1 MVIYLLYN
9 TIFTYNF
16 KLHFRYLLYPGYL
29 HIASRG
35 RRYRRYPWYRRADTY
50 ATRLLYPNAR
60 PVHILS
66 FGAHRIRSYERVP
79 AVRGP
84 GRIRPG
90 CRRRIRLVSC
100 FSNFWMF
107 DEVLDV
113 KSYFDDLTRQ
123 QNMVVQHTGDYEW
136 RHRGPSGSDKK
147 RFAYFFI
154 CRIFKFQMRLA
165 HRFLVTLLTPSQSS
179 KNVTVGCA

>member
-1 MVIYLLYN
+1 MRAFTN
-9 TIFTYNF
+9 TLYNF
-16 KLHFRYLLYPGYL
+16 KLHFRHLLYPGYL

-35 RRYRRYPWYRRADTY
+35 RRYRRYPWYGRADTY

-113 KSYFDDLTRQ
+113 KSYFDDAETSTWLASKIWWYNTREI
-123 QNMVVQHTGDYEW
+123 MSDDTEDPLVLIRKGSLIFLSAVYLSFKWDSRTG
-136 RHRGPSGSDKK
+136 
-147 RFAYFFI
+147 F
-154 CRIFKFQMRLA
+154 
-165 HRFLVTLLTPSQSS
+165 
-179 KNVTVGCA
+179 